1 MVCVCVCTRYVWCG
15 FVSAVDVTSI
25 HLLDGLTLSVLCCFL
40 LHLRRIVE
48 SVDGGCCSRIVLLCD
63 VMCCVVL
70 CRVLYFIEKVSD
82 VRISLIIKTIFSG
95 LKWIN
100 LLLSVMW
107 CRYKILTTMRW
118 TYMNDE
124 KRKAEKRRE
133 EGRVENTKTWRLW
146 KRSILKIDFHE
157 VQVSVDIVIKLA
169 EIKNCRWYIDIDR

>member
-1 MVCVCVCTRYVWCG
+1 MWCG

-48 SVDGGCCSRIVLLCD
+48 SVDGGCCSRIVLECD
-63 VMCCVVL
+63 VLCCVVW

-100 LLLSVMW
+100 LLLSVM
-107 CRYKILTTMRW
+107 
-118 TYMNDE
+118 
-124 KRKAEKRRE
+124 
-133 EGRVENTKTWRLW
+133 
-146 KRSILKIDFHE
+146 
-157 VQVSVDIVIKLA
+157 
-169 EIKNCRWYIDIDR
+169 